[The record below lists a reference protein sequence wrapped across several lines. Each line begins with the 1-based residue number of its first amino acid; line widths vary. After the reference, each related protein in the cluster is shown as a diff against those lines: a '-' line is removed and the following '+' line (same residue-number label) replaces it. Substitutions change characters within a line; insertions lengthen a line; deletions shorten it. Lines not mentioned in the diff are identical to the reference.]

1 MPKTYDAIRTCKRQ
15 RRTPMRSPIC
25 SLEAPAKLLLPKHK
39 KRVASKKCQPR
50 FGTKQGPKNVKTIC
64 RIKIIAAA
72 QKSRLRNVD
81 LLLQI
86 CQTPRD
92 LTETRV

>member
-1 MPKTYDAIRTCKRQ
+1 
-15 RRTPMRSPIC
+15 MRSPIC
-25 SLEAPAKLLLPKHK
+25 SLEAPAKLLLPKYK
-39 KRVASKKCQPR
+39 KRVAPKKCQPR
-50 FGTKQGPKNVKTIC
+50 FGTKQGPRNFRKNYMPY
-64 RIKIIAAA
+64 KIIAAA